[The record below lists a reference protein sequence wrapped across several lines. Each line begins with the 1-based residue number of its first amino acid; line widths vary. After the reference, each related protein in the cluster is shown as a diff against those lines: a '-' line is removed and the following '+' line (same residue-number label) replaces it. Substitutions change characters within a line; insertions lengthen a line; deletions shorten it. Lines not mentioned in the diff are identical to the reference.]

1 MHPPIVTEN
10 TTSAPLA
17 ALQERLASGRSAII
31 NYTMSDSAKL
41 IIDGKEHLFPIVKG
55 TQGERAIDITDLRE
69 QAGLITLDTSLGN
82 TGSCLSRIT
91 YIDGEKGILL
101 YRGYPIKELAGK
113 PTFVETAYLLIHG
126 ELPTKDELSVFS
138 NRLNESS
145 LINEDM
151 RHFFVAFPKYAHPMG

>member
-1 MHPPIVTEN
+1 
-10 TTSAPLA
+10 
-17 ALQERLASGRSAII
+17 
-31 NYTMSDSAKL
+31 MSDSAKL

-55 TQGERAIDITDLRE
+55 TQGERAIDITGLRE

-101 YRGYPIKELAGK
+101 YQGYPIEELAEK
-113 PTFVETAYLLIHG
+113 STFVETAYLLIHG

-138 NRLNESS
+138 DRLNESS
-145 LINEDM
+145 LIHEDM
-151 RHFFVAFPKYAHPMG
+151 RHFFVAFPKYAHPMGILATMVASLSTFYPVPD